1 MAPLVT
7 VSEIS
12 ESVIHSLADITDS
25 LHWKPVTMPGLPVPW
40 LGVHVPELNTHG
52 RPWVWEVV
60 TPAQYTSTTHL
71 AEDPMVLAVRQD
83 TVVVTMRHRTHPQ
96 SVLRMQVSV
105 REAPDEIEMNCPLL
119 EGSSWDVSMETGW
132 SATTIGRAA
141 QEWIEDNTDS
151 LARIDISEPVLWPD
165 IRYQLS
171 PDIDVESAA
180 FDSLLTLSLH
190 DAGVVSSTLSSI
202 HDALATYR

>member
-1 MAPLVT
+1 MT

-12 ESVIHSLADITDS
+12 NSVIHSLAEITDS
-25 LHWKPVTMPGLPVPW
+25 LQWKPVTMPGLPVPW
-40 LGVHVPELNTHG
+40 LGVHVPEINTNG

-60 TPAQYTSTTHL
+60 TPSQYTSTNQL
-71 AEDPMVLAVRQD
+71 AEDPMVLAVQQD
-83 TVVVTMRHRTHPQ
+83 TVVVTMRNRVQPQ

-105 REAPDEIEMNCPLL
+105 REVPEEIEMHCPLL
-119 EGSSWDVSMETGW
+119 PDSDWDVTMETGW
-132 SATTIGRAA
+132 SATAIGRAA

-151 LARIDISEPVLWPD
+151 IARIDISEPTIRPT

-180 FDSLLTLSLH
+180 FDTLLTMSMH
-190 DAGVVSSTLSSI
+190 DAGIVSSALCSI
-202 HDALATYR
+202 HSSLSAYR

>member
-1 MAPLVT
+1 M
-7 VSEIS
+7 SEIS
-12 ESVIHSLADITDS
+12 DSVIHSLADITDP
-25 LHWKPVTMPGLPVPW
+25 LQWKPVTMPGLPVPW
-40 LGVHVPELNTHG
+40 LGVHVPEINTNG

-71 AEDPMVLAVRQD
+71 AQDPMVLAVQQD
-83 TVVVTMRHRTHPQ
+83 TVVVTMRNRTQPQ

-105 REAPDEIEMNCPLL
+105 REVPDEIEMNCPMLKD
-119 EGSSWDVSMETGW
+119 SNWDVAMETGW
-132 SATTIGRAA
+132 SANAIGRAA

-151 LARIDISEPVLWPD
+151 IARIDIAEPALAPT

-180 FDSLLTLSLH
+180 FDTLLTMSMH
-190 DAGVVSSTLSSI
+190 DAGVVSSALCSI
-202 HDALATYR
+202 HTALAPYR